1 MYITT
6 IHQKTSTGTLS
17 HYVIKRYTLNGIIP
31 HLYLFLDNHK
41 NNIYTSMTVELL
53 EIYFLLITL

>member
-1 MYITT
+1 MLLIITT

-31 HLYLFLDNHK
+31 HLYLFLDNYK
-41 NNIYTSMTVELL
+41 NNIYNICDS
-53 EIYFLLITL
+53 